1 MTDIKRDRFGRP
13 LIIPAK
19 GGKPVAYTRAST
31 LAKKLDDLNGL
42 IAWKQRVTALG
53 VVQDRAVYQ
62 RLCSIASTVP
72 EPLKDKDIKA
82 QFVSVVEEAFKAG
95 GGEKAASTGTTLHEL
110 TEYVDRGE
118 TPAYVPD
125 ELAPILD
132 CYVWG
137 TTALEHVAMELF
149 VVVDE
154 LKVAGSLDRLVR
166 LPDGR
171 VVVADIK
178 TGADEPKYASG
189 VSTQCAIYAHG
200 QRYDPETGE
209 RTELHPDLDM
219 TTGLM
224 IHLPLAPVGGKQICQ
239 PYELDLKAG
248 WARALLAAQVR
259 DTKAI
264 AKPKKMVLA

>member
-13 LIIPAK
+13 LIIPAE
-19 GGKPVAYTRAST
+19 GGKPVGYTRAST

-53 VVQDRAVYQ
+53 VVQDREVYQ

-95 GGEKAASTGTTLHEL
+95 GGEKAAAAGTALHEL
-110 TEYVDRGE
+110 TEYVDRRE

-125 ELAPILD
+125 DLAPILD
-132 CYVWG
+132 CYIWG

-189 VSTQCAIYAHG
+189 VTTQCAIYAHG
-200 QRYDPETGE
+200 QRYDPETSE
-209 RTELHPDLDM
+209 RTELHPDLDI
-219 TTGLM
+219 TTGLL
-224 IHLPLAPVGGKQICQ
+224 IHLPLAPVDGVQVCTLW
-239 PYELDLKAG
+239 ELDLVAG
-248 WARALLAAQVR
+248 WERALLAATVR
-259 DTKAI
+259 DAKNI
-264 AKPKKMVLA
+264 ARPKKAKFL